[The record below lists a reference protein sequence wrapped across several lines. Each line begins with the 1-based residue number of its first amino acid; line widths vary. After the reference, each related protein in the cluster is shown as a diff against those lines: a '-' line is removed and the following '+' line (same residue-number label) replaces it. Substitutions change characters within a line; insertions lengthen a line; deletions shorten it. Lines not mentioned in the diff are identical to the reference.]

1 LKYKIEIKNGN
12 FNISNKVT
20 NLINDMTV
28 HVFYIS
34 RDLAVVG
41 ASFGSSQPS
50 LSAGV
55 LDCPI
60 VHRTL
65 QSVTVNRCMIGHCS
79 FQAGTGLSGAPF
91 DR

>member
-1 LKYKIEIKNGN
+1 
-12 FNISNKVT
+12 
-20 NLINDMTV
+20 MTV

-41 ASFGSSQPS
+41 ALFGSSQSS

-55 LDCPI
+55 LHCPM
-60 VHRTL
+60 VHQTL